1 MYTDDISTISTT
13 VDKKR
18 TKFSDLIIEARFFF
32 ARLESLCY
40 RLAFHPKALQEIF
53 VDVRKALDTHMSGR
67 KEMMR
72 DEAGAREPRT
82 VDSRGRGDALIE
94 HNAGRVMEGGG
105 SAENGIVEIVMRE
118 EVEKENIAESNTA
131 RAVDQDELSRHL
143 AAAIQSMTQ
152 LPSYLTATSPFDDDA
167 VSVYRTLVDEY
178 MNNTNSLLSLGP
190 SAEDTDG
197 YVLIKRLQIT
207 PSRVIAKPAISM
219 KTSRLIRGF
228 GDDYHLG
235 KRISLYLYL
244 VHSFFV
250 HSLYHSLSFL
260 KSLVCNRIY
269 YTGFLLY

>member
-1 MYTDDISTISTT
+1 
-13 VDKKR
+13 
-18 TKFSDLIIEARFFF
+18 
-32 ARLESLCY
+32 
-40 RLAFHPKALQEIF
+40 

-67 KEMMR
+67 KEIMR
-72 DEAGAREPRT
+72 DEAGARESRT
-82 VDSRGRGDALIE
+82 VDSRGRRDALIE

-105 SAENGIVEIVMRE
+105 SAENGIVEIEMR

-190 SAEDTDG
+190 SSLAPPANDTDG
-197 YVLIKRLQIT
+197 YVLIKRMQIT

-244 VHSFFV
+244 VHSFCGSFP
-250 HSLYHSLSFL
+250 LSFSLLL
-260 KSLVCNRIY
+260 KNPCLQSY
-269 YTGFLLY
+269 LLL